1 MVEILSTASTGLA
14 TASIE
19 QIVEL
24 EQHYVVQNYRRLP
37 VLFVRGEG
45 CELVD
50 DHGRRY
56 LDLVAGIAV
65 CALGHAHP
73 AVTAAIAAQAA
84 TLVHASNLYY
94 TVPQAQL
101 AAELVR
107 RSGLAR
113 AFFCNSGTEANE
125 AAIKLA
131 RKHAYRKGEPGR
143 TTIVTMSGAFHG
155 RTFAALAATP
165 NPKYQEGFAPLPSG
179 FTAVE
184 FGDVAAARAAIDER
198 TAAVLI
204 EPLQGESGIRVADAA
219 YLGMLREL
227 CNQRGAL
234 LIFDEVQC
242 GLGRIGTPF
251 AFQHFGVVPDAVTL
265 AKGLANG
272 LPIGALVIGERAAHV
287 LQPGD
292 HGTTFGGNPVACAA
306 ALAHLA
312 VSDRDHVPANA
323 RKVGAVLRAELERLS
338 AAYPK
343 LLGEVRGLGLML
355 GLQVKEPATA
365 RAIVEA
371 ALEERVVVNDAG
383 NNTLR
388 LVPPLILTAEQAREG
403 VRRLERAIARLA

>member
-1 MVEILSTASTGLA
+1 M
-14 TASIE
+14 E
-19 QIVEL
+19 QVIEL
-24 EQHYVVQNYRRLP
+24 ERRYVVSTYRRLP

-50 DHGRRY
+50 EQGRRY
-56 LDLVAGIAV
+56 LDFVAGIAV

-84 TLVHASNLYY
+84 TLVHVSNLYHSI
-94 TVPQAQL
+94 PQAQL

-107 RSGLAR
+107 RSGLER

-131 RKHAYRKGEPGR
+131 RKHAYRKGEPQR
-143 TTIVTMSGAFHG
+143 TTIITMAGAFHG
-155 RTFAALAATP
+155 RTFGALAATP
-165 NPKYQEGFAPLPSG
+165 NPKYQEGFAPLPGG
-179 FTAVE
+179 FKTVP
-184 FGDVAAARAAIDER
+184 FGDLAQARAAIDGQ
-198 TAAVLI
+198 TAAVLV
-204 EPLQGESGIRVADAA
+204 EPVQGESGIHPADPA
-219 YLGMLREL
+219 YLGALREL
-227 CNQRGAL
+227 CHQRGAL

-242 GLGRIGTPF
+242 GLGRIGTLF
-251 AFQHFGVVPDAVTL
+251 AFQHYGVVPDAVTL

-272 LPIGALVIGERAAHV
+272 LPIGALVVGKAVEES

-312 VSDRDHVPANA
+312 VSARDDVPANA
-323 RKVGAVLRAELERLS
+323 TRVGAILRGELERLA
-338 AAYPK
+338 AAYPAV
-343 LLGEVRGLGLML
+343 LGEVRGLGLML
-355 GLQVKEPATA
+355 GVQVKEPHTA

-383 NNTLR
+383 GNTLR
-388 LVPPLILTAEQAREG
+388 FVPPLILTGDQAREG
-403 VRRLERAIARLA
+403 VARLERAVARL

>member
-1 MVEILSTASTGLA
+1 MMPAGTQTGLSTASA
-14 TASIE
+14 E

-24 EQHYVVQNYRRLP
+24 DRRYVVPTYRRLH
-37 VLFVRGEG
+37 VVFVRGEG

-50 DHGRRY
+50 AEGRRY
-56 LDLVAGIAV
+56 LDFVAGIAV

-84 TLVHASNLYY
+84 TLVHTSNLYH
-94 TVPQAQL
+94 TVPGAQL

-113 AFFCNSGTEANE
+113 VFFCNSGTEANE

-131 RKHAYRKGEPGR
+131 RKHAYRKGEPER
-143 TTIVTMSGAFHG
+143 TTIITVKGAFHG
-155 RTFAALAATP
+155 RTLGSLAATP
-165 NPKYQEGFAPLPSG
+165 NPKYQEGFVPLPGG
-179 FTAVE
+179 FKTIE
-184 FGDVAAARAAIDER
+184 LENVAEARAAIDER

-204 EPLQGESGIRVADAA
+204 EPVQGESGIHPVDAA
-219 YLGMLREL
+219 YLGALREL
-227 CNQRGAL
+227 CDQHGAL
-234 LIFDEVQC
+234 LIFDEIQC
-242 GLGRIGTPF
+242 GLGRIGSLF
-251 AFQHFGVVPDAVTL
+251 AFQHFGVKPDAVTL

-272 LPIGALVIGERAAHV
+272 LPIGALLVGERAAES

-312 VSDRDHVPANA
+312 VSERDDVPGNA
-323 RKVGAVLRAELERLS
+323 RRVGAVLREELERLA
-338 AAYPK
+338 AAYPA
-343 LLGEVRGLGLML
+343 LLGEVRGIGLML
-355 GLQVKEPATA
+355 GVQVKEPATA

-383 NNTLR
+383 GNTLR
-388 LVPPLILTAEQAREG
+388 FVPPLILTSEQAREG
-403 VRRLERAIARLA
+403 VRRLERALARL

>member
-1 MVEILSTASTGLA
+1 LDTLSTAAQGSMAPLT
-14 TASIE
+14 TE
-19 QIVEL
+19 KIVEL
-24 EQHYVVQNYRRLP
+24 DSRYVVPTYRRLP

-50 DHGRRY
+50 AEGRRY
-56 LDLVAGIAV
+56 LDFVAGIAV

-94 TVPQAQL
+94 TAPQAQL

-131 RKHAYRKGEPGR
+131 RKHAYRRGQPER
-143 TTIVTMSGAFHG
+143 TTIVTMEGAFHG
-155 RTFAALAATP
+155 RTFGSLAATP
-165 NPKYQEGFAPLPSG
+165 NPKYQEGFAPLPGG
-179 FTAVE
+179 FKAIP

-198 TAAVLI
+198 TAAVLV
-204 EPLQGESGIRVADAA
+204 EPVQGESGIHPADPA
-219 YLGMLREL
+219 YLGALREI
-227 CNQRGAL
+227 CTQRGAL

-251 AFQHFGVVPDAVTL
+251 AFQHYGVVPDAVTL

-272 LPIGALVIGERAAHV
+272 LPIGALVVGEAASES

-312 VSDRDHVPANA
+312 VSERDDVPGNA
-323 RKVGAVLRAELERLS
+323 RKVGAVLRAELERL
-338 AAYPK
+338 AAAHPTV
-343 LLGEVRGLGLML
+343 LGDVRGLGLML
-355 GLQVKEPATA
+355 GVQVKEPVTA

-371 ALEERVVVNDAG
+371 GLEERVVVNDSG
-383 NNTLR
+383 GNTLR
-388 LVPPLILTAEQAREG
+388 FVPPLILTAEQAREG
-403 VRRLERAIARLA
+403 VRRLERAIARI

>member
-1 MVEILSTASTGLA
+1 MDTLSSATPAGLASAST
-14 TASIE
+14 E

-24 EQHYVVQNYRRLP
+24 ERRYLVPTYRRLP

-50 DHGRRY
+50 AEGRRY
-56 LDLVAGIAV
+56 LDFVAGIAV

-84 TLVHASNLYY
+84 TLVHTSNLYY
-94 TVPQAQL
+94 SVPGARL

-131 RKHAYRKGEPGR
+131 RKHAFRKGETAR
-143 TTIVTMSGAFHG
+143 TTIITMKGAFHG
-155 RTFAALAATP
+155 RTFGSLAATP
-165 NPKYQEGFAPLPSG
+165 NPKYQEGFAPLPGG
-179 FTAVE
+179 FATME
-184 FGDVAAARAAIDER
+184 FGNIAQARETIDER
-198 TAAVLI
+198 TAAVLV
-204 EPLQGESGIRVADAA
+204 EPVQGESGIHPADPA
-219 YLGMLREL
+219 YLGALREL
-227 CNQRGAL
+227 CSRRGAL
-234 LIFDEVQC
+234 LMFDEVQC

-251 AFQHFGVVPDAVTL
+251 AFQYFGVVPDAVTL

-272 LPIGALVIGERAAHV
+272 LPIGALVVGEEAAES

-312 VSDRDHVPANA
+312 VSERDDVPGNA
-323 RKVGAVLRAELERLS
+323 RRVGVTLREELERV
-338 AAYPK
+338 AAAFPA
-343 LLGEVRGLGLML
+343 LLGEVRGVGLML
-355 GLQVKEPATA
+355 GVQVKEPMTA
-365 RAIVEA
+365 RKIVEA
-371 ALEERVVVNDAG
+371 ALEEHLVVNDAG
-383 NNTLR
+383 GNTLR

-403 VRRLERAIARLA
+403 VRRLERALARM

>member
-1 MVEILSTASTGLA
+1 MDTLSTAAQGSMAPLT
-14 TASIE
+14 TE
-19 QIVEL
+19 KIVEL
-24 EQHYVVQNYRRLP
+24 DSRYVVPTYRRLP

-50 DHGRRY
+50 AEGRRY
-56 LDLVAGIAV
+56 LDFVAGIAV

-94 TVPQAQL
+94 TAPQAQL

-131 RKHAYRKGEPGR
+131 RKHAYRRGQPER
-143 TTIVTMSGAFHG
+143 TTIVTMEGAFHG
-155 RTFAALAATP
+155 RTFGSLAATP
-165 NPKYQEGFAPLPSG
+165 NPKYQEGFAPLPGG
-179 FTAVE
+179 FKAIP

-198 TAAVLI
+198 TAAVLV
-204 EPLQGESGIRVADAA
+204 EPVQGESGIHPADPA
-219 YLGMLREL
+219 YLGALREI
-227 CNQRGAL
+227 CTQRGAL

-251 AFQHFGVVPDAVTL
+251 AFQHYGVVPDAVTL

-272 LPIGALVIGERAAHV
+272 LPIGALVVGEAASES

-306 ALAHLA
+306 ALAHMA
-312 VSDRDHVPANA
+312 VSERDDVPGNA
-323 RKVGAVLRAELERLS
+323 RKVGAVLRAELERL
-338 AAYPK
+338 AAAHPTV
-343 LLGEVRGLGLML
+343 LGDVRGLGLML
-355 GLQVKEPATA
+355 GVQVKEPVTA

-371 ALEERVVVNDAG
+371 GLEERVVVNDSG
-383 NNTLR
+383 GNTLR
-388 LVPPLILTAEQAREG
+388 FVPPLILTAEQAREG
-403 VRRLERAIARLA
+403 VRRLERAIARI

>member
-1 MVEILSTASTGLA
+1 MDTLSTAAQGSMAPLT
-14 TASIE
+14 TE
-19 QIVEL
+19 KIVEL
-24 EQHYVVQNYRRLP
+24 DSRYVVPTYRRLP

-50 DHGRRY
+50 AEGRRY
-56 LDLVAGIAV
+56 LDFVAGIAV

-94 TVPQAQL
+94 TAPQAQL

-131 RKHAYRKGEPGR
+131 RKHAYRRGQPER
-143 TTIVTMSGAFHG
+143 TTIVTMEGAFHG
-155 RTFAALAATP
+155 RTFGSLAATP
-165 NPKYQEGFAPLPSG
+165 NPKYQEGFAPLPGG
-179 FTAVE
+179 FKAIP

-198 TAAVLI
+198 TAAVLV
-204 EPLQGESGIRVADAA
+204 EPVQGESGIHPADPA
-219 YLGMLREL
+219 YLGALREI
-227 CNQRGAL
+227 CTQRGAL

-251 AFQHFGVVPDAVTL
+251 AFQHYGVVPDAVTL

-272 LPIGALVIGERAAHV
+272 LPIGALVVGEAASES

-312 VSDRDHVPANA
+312 VSERDDVPGNA
-323 RKVGAVLRAELERLS
+323 RKVGAVLRAELERL
-338 AAYPK
+338 AAAHPTV
-343 LLGEVRGLGLML
+343 LGDVRGLGLML
-355 GLQVKEPATA
+355 GVQVKEPVTA

-371 ALEERVVVNDAG
+371 GLEERVVVNDSG
-383 NNTLR
+383 GNTLR
-388 LVPPLILTAEQAREG
+388 FVPPLILTAEQAREG
-403 VRRLERAIARLA
+403 VRRLERAIARI